1 MTAIFNQSEFDDY
14 LTAFTASLDYRQLH
28 RNEQKQVAQIV
39 TFLFE
44 GAPQKFGCAFDELTF
59 EQLLELALNLQPQPL
74 FRKQVKAFPQVLR
87 AMLRYQQ
94 SPLLVPIRDW
104 LKTNKQELAASQ
116 SLAVDRRLGDC
127 LAARVRQQN
136 VDPLVT
142 TYLPNWLAQFAQD
155 PLIAAI
161 LVDQQQQA
169 TNDLQRFFQE
179 IQRRTRRNAL
189 IAPKQQVSAVIEN
202 MYPAAA
208 AETRRQFCLS
218 LYLFLYLIN
227 DNYNLAASA
236 MSSAVAAWSEAVNH
250 VLKDHGGTWWNK
262 FYHELQVG
270 LAQGGGLHRLPA
282 NPRTAFTRAVKRI
295 EGRAD
300 WSDHDDDEYVDAEIR
315 RLSGEDNAELFAA
328 AETRDEELPF

>member
-1 MTAIFNQSEFDDY
+1 M
-14 LTAFTASLDYRQLH
+14 
-28 RNEQKQVAQIV
+28 AQIV
-39 TFLFE
+39 TFLFK
-44 GAPQKFGCAFDELTF
+44 GAPQKFGCSFDALTL

-74 FRKQVKAFPQVLR
+74 FRKQVKAFPQVLK
-87 AMLRYQQ
+87 ATLRYQQ

-116 SLAVDRRLGDC
+116 HLAVDRRLGDC
-127 LAARVRQQN
+127 LATRVHRQN

-161 LVDQQQQA
+161 LLDQQRQA
-169 TNDLQRFFQE
+169 TTDLQRFFRE
-179 IQRRTRRNAL
+179 IQRQTGCNAL
-189 IAPKQQVSAVIEN
+189 KAPKQQVSAVIEN
-202 MYPAAA
+202 LYPATA

-236 MSSAVAAWSEAVNH
+236 MSGAVAAWSAAVNH
-250 VLKDHGGTWWNK
+250 VSKDHGGTWGNK

-270 LAQGGGLHRLPA
+270 LAQVGGLHRLPA
-282 NPRTAFTRAVKRI
+282 NPRTVFTRAVKRI
-295 EGRAD
+295 EVRAD
-300 WSDHDDDEYVDAEIR
+300 WSDHDDEYVDAEIR
-315 RLSGEDNAELFAA
+315 RLSGEDNVEPFPA